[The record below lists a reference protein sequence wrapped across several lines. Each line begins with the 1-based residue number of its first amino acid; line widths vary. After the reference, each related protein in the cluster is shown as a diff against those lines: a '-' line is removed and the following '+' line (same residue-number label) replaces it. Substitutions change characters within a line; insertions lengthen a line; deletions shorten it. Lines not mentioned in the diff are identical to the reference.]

1 MEVRPVRPEEHAAV
15 GDLTVAAYSA
25 DGHLR
30 GTEDFYAAR
39 LRDVGRRVEE
49 AEVFVAVAAGERVV
63 GTVTYCPYG
72 SPWSELAVPGEGEFR
87 MLAVHP
93 DGRGLGVGAALVG
106 HCVARSRGDGHT
118 GVVLC
123 SLPDMYAAHRLYA
136 RLGFRRDP
144 ALDWEPVPGVALI
157 AFRRDHSPAG
167 A

>member
-1 MEVRPVRPEEHAAV
+1 MDVRPVRLEEYAEV
-15 GDLTVAAYSA
+15 GDLTVAAYRA

-30 GTEDFYAAR
+30 GTEDFYEAR
-39 LRDVGRRVEE
+39 LRDVAGRVAE
-49 AEVFVAVAAGERVV
+49 AEVLVAIADDRVV

-72 SPWSELAVPGEGEFR
+72 SAWSELAVPGEGEFR

-93 DGRGLGVGAALVG
+93 DGRGLGVGAALVE
-106 HCVARSRGDGHT
+106 HCVTRSADAGHT

-123 SLPDMYAAHRLYA
+123 SLPDMRPAHRLYA

-144 ALDWEPVPGVALI
+144 ALDWEPVPGVKLI
-157 AFRRDHSPAG
+157 AFRRDHTPSG